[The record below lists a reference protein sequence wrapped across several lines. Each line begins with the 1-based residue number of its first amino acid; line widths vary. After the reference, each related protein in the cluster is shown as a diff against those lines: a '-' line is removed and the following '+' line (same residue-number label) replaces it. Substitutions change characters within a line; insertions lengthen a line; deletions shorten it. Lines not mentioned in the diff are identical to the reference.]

1 MELTFLPK
9 CLNFQG
15 RGVEFMVVYDLICE
29 KNHRFEG
36 WFPSFEGYQKQS
48 TKGQISCPVCGS
60 SEIEKLPHA
69 CAVHTKREGKEIQK
83 KVEKAPSAPLPEREE
98 KEALFRLHHYVR
110 ENFEDVGSRFAVEA
124 RQIFNGK
131 VKDRPIHGTSTS
143 EERQDLEEEGIPY
156 TILPKPEL
164 DS

>member
-1 MELTFLPK
+1 
-9 CLNFQG
+9 
-15 RGVEFMVVYDLICE
+15 MVVYDLVCE

-36 WFPSFEGYQKQS
+36 WFPSFEGYQKQAS
-48 TKGQISCPVCGS
+48 KGQVSCPVCGS

-69 CAVHTKREGKEIQK
+69 CAVHTKRESKEIQK
-83 KVEKAPSAPLPEREE
+83 KAEKAPAPPLTERES
-98 KEALFRLHHYVR
+98 KEALLRIHHYVR
-110 ENFEDVGSRFAVEA
+110 ENFEDVGPRFAEEA

-131 VKDRPIHGTSTS
+131 VKERSIHGTSTS
-143 EERQDLEEEGIPY
+143 EEKQELDEEGIPY

>member
-1 MELTFLPK
+1 MLT
-9 CLNFQG
+9 
-15 RGVEFMVVYDLICE
+15 R
-29 KNHRFEG
+29 
-36 WFPSFEGYQKQS
+36 
-48 TKGQISCPVCGS
+48 
-60 SEIEKLPHA
+60 
-69 CAVHTKREGKEIQK
+69 RESKENQK

-98 KEALFRLHHYVR
+98 KEALLRLHHYVR

-156 TILPKPEL
+156 SILPKPEL